1 MLDQKNKPLPGP
13 GTVIGANVKLVGALR
28 DVNDITVHGAVDG
41 EVNSEKAIT
50 VGETATVKG
59 PVAGATVTIA
69 GTVRGAIEADTRLEI
84 MPTGKVY
91 GNITT
96 RDLIIRSGAIFV
108 GKSAMASDDK
118 LKDEAEPEAAN
129 TKTTAAPADKP
140 EYEVE

>member
-1 MLDQKNKPLPGP
+1 MLEQKNKPLPGP

-28 DVNDITVHGAVDG
+28 DVNDITIHGAVDG
-41 EVNSEKAIT
+41 EVVSEKAIT

-59 PVAGATVTIA
+59 PVAGATITIA
-69 GTVRGAIEADTRLEI
+69 GTVRGAVEADSRLEI

-96 RDLIIRSGAIFV
+96 RDLIIRSGATFV
-108 GKSAMASDDK
+108 GKSTMASDEK
-118 LKDEAEPEAAN
+118 EKEALGKETEE
-129 TKTTAAPADKP
+129 TKEAPAAEKKP